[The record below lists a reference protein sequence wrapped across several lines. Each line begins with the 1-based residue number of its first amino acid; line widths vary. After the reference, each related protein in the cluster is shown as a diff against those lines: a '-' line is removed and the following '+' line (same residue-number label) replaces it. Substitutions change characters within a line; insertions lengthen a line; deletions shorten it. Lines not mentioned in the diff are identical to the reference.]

1 MGHRRI
7 SSSRAW
13 KRPSLKN
20 ARSFLIK
27 LVQSQPSAPQKGD
40 GPTSNDTARHE
51 PEEDGLFSRGAGN
64 LPPTYE
70 VAIQTPSHIRG
81 RDRTNLSDELQ
92 ERLTCST
99 TSRTSMIMKNAS
111 YSSSIASS
119 AAPLPR
125 SPIQAA
131 ISLPT
136 ATELEETEEID
147 LSYEQSIPRLSSQ
160 QTCSSTNPCPSKKAV
175 TYKVM
180 KASSTG
186 GLNSLAR
193 RATNGG
199 RSSNR
204 RDKELI
210 AAKRSLPILTKFGKP
225 SNAHKNVT
233 LI

>member
-27 LVQSQPSAPQKGD
+27 LVQSQPPSPQKAD
-40 GPTSNDTARHE
+40 GPASNDTARHE
-51 PEEDGLFSRGAGN
+51 PEEDGLFSRGADN

-81 RDRTNLSDELQ
+81 RDRTDLSDELQ

-99 TSRTSMIMKNAS
+99 TPRTSMIMKNAS

-147 LSYEQSIPRLSSQ
+147 LAYEQSIPRLSSQ

-193 RATNGG
+193 RDTNGG

>member
-27 LVQSQPSAPQKGD
+27 LVQSQPPSPQKAD
-40 GPTSNDTARHE
+40 GPASNDTARHE
-51 PEEDGLFSRGAGN
+51 PEEDGLFSRGADN

-81 RDRTNLSDELQ
+81 RDRTDLSDEYV

-99 TSRTSMIMKNAS
+99 TPRTSMIMKNAS

-147 LSYEQSIPRLSSQ
+147 LAYEQSIPRLSSQ

-193 RATNGG
+193 RDTNGG